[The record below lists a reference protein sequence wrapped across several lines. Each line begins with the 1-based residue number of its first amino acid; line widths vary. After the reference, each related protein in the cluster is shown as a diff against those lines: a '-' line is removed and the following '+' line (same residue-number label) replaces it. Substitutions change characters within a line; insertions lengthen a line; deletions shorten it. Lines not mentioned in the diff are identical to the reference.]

1 MGEAFVNP
9 TMQQVAAD
17 DSAIQVRSLSVA
29 FGQGAGAVRAVNGI
43 DFDLGK
49 GEVLGIVGESGS
61 GKSVMLRSLMGL
73 LPERACVRGS
83 IRLLGREVVGL
94 DRRAWGALRGPV
106 IAMIFQD
113 PMTAFDPVY
122 TVGRQIV
129 ETVKCH
135 TRCDHATAERKALE
149 LMELVAIPSARNR
162 LTNYPHELS
171 GGMRQRAMIAMALA
185 CNPSILLADEPTT
198 ALDVTVQI
206 QILLLLRRLQAEMDM
221 SVVFV
226 THDIGVATEVSDHI
240 AVMYAGRFVERGP
253 TETLIGQNL
262 HPYSQGLLAS
272 TLRGQRRG
280 TPLETIAGAPP
291 NLAALPAGCAF
302 APRCK
307 HMDAA
312 RCLSDQPGL
321 RAAEPGHLVECVR
334 VAHFPACVE
343 MGTA

>member
-1 MGEAFVNP
+1 MKP
-9 TMQQVAAD
+9 LLQQVAAD
-17 DSAIQVRSLSVA
+17 DSAIQVRNLSVE
-29 FGQGAGAVRAVNGI
+29 FGRGSGAVRAVNGI
-43 DFDLGK
+43 DFDLRR

-73 LPERACVRGS
+73 LPERARVEGNVS
-83 IRLLGREVVGL
+83 LLGREVVGL
-94 DRRAWGALRGPV
+94 GRGAWGELRGPV
-106 IAMIFQD
+106 IAMIFQE

-122 TVGRQIV
+122 TIGAQIV
-129 ETVKCH
+129 ETIMCH
-135 TRCDHATAERKALE
+135 MRCSHATAERRALE
-149 LMELVAIPSARNR
+149 LMDLVAIPSARNR
-162 LTNYPHELS
+162 LANYPHELS

-185 CNPSILLADEPTT
+185 CNPRILLADEPTT

-206 QILLLLRRLQAEMDM
+206 QILLMLRRLQAELDM

-253 TETLIGQNL
+253 TEILIGESL
-262 HPYSQGLLAS
+262 HPYAQGLLAS

-291 NLAALPAGCAF
+291 NLAALPVGCAF

-307 HMDAA
+307 HMDSALCMGD
-312 RCLSDQPGL
+312 RPGL
-321 RAAEPGHLVECVR
+321 RAAQPGHLVECVR
-334 VAHFPACVE
+334 VPHFSSCAPG
-343 MGTA
+343 GTT